1 MTIRTRA
8 LVGLT
13 LSVSALAV
21 GYGSAFLP
29 GGAPAWA
36 PWAAA
41 LGIPGAL
48 VSTMTLGAAR
58 DGSIGRLVAPFA
70 FVFVVLA
77 GGFCLALAL
86 GAPDPADPTLWLGL
100 PPRAAVILYGVG
112 FLPLVVVPLAYAL
125 TFDEL
130 ALRSEDWETI
140 RERAAAGTGGP
151 APDVE
156 AAASGSVSAAS
167 SERGPAEAE
176 AGQGEA
182 P

>member
-1 MTIRTRA
+1 MTIRGRA

-13 LSVSALAV
+13 VSMGAMALS
-21 GYGSAFLP
+21 YGSAFLP
-29 GGAPAWA
+29 SGAPAWA

-41 LGIPGAL
+41 LAIPGAL

-58 DGSIGRLVAPFA
+58 QDTIGRLVPPFA

-77 GGFCLALAL
+77 GGFCVALAL
-86 GAPDPADPTLWLGL
+86 GSAEPGDPTLWLGL

-130 ALRSEDWETI
+130 ALRPEDWDRI
-140 RERAAAGTGGP
+140 REQAAGSGEIEFVET
-151 APDVE
+151 AREREPDRE
-156 AAASGSVSAAS
+156 GT
-167 SERGPAEAE
+167 P
-176 AGQGEA
+176 
-182 P
+182 